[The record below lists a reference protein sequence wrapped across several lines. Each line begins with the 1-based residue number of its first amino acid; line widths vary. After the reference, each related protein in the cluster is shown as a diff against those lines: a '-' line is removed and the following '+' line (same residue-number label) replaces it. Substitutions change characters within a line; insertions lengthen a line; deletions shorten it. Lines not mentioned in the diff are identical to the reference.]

1 MSPNQM
7 KDQKQINTSPFE
19 IAQKQCDSCAEFLN
33 LDPNIHAIIRVPKR
47 EIHVS
52 IPVRMDNGAIKIFQG
67 FRVVHN
73 DVLGPAKGGI
83 RFHPDE
89 TIDTVRALAT
99 WMTWKSSLLNLPL
112 GGAKG
117 GVICNPKELSM
128 GVGTEQVYFF
138 LWQFVGQ
145 VDVPARMSIQ
155 TLRLW
160 PG

>member
-47 EIHVS
+47 KYTYLYLCAWITALSRYFKVS
-52 IPVRMDNGAIKIFQG
+52 GLY
-67 FRVVHN
+67 N
-73 DVLGPAKGGI
+73 DVLGPARGI

-99 WMTWKSSLLNLPL
+99 WMT
-112 GGAKG
+112 
-117 GVICNPKELSM
+117 
-128 GVGTEQVYFF
+128 
-138 LWQFVGQ
+138 
-145 VDVPARMSIQ
+145 
-155 TLRLW
+155 
-160 PG
+160 